1 MRKIFCLLGILYSQ
15 RTPWPWKTRPEL
27 WNTNKV
33 SGFSAWKTLE
43 LWLLSR
49 RFESAVHDGIYY
61 SHSDFGVYNNSLD
74 NISFSLNFRE
84 VFETRDGW
92 FVEHRPHFN
101 VGYKD
106 SFGKFVLSN
115 RFRAELRTYE
125 IYDTSM
131 RYRNKLEF
139 GFKVKNLY
147 FFVNDEIFLTH
158 SDIPRN
164 RNSLGMSHKATDSL
178 KLSLSYL
185 LQQNFKEVLI
195 LNHAV
200 HVKFS
205 LKI

>member
-1 MRKIFCLLGILYSQ
+1 MRQLLCLLGILFS
-15 RTPWPWKTRPEL
+15 TNAFAVENTAEA

-33 SGFSAWKTLE
+33 AAPLHGKH
-43 LWLLSR
+43 LSFAAEQEIR
-49 RFESAVHDGIYY
+49 LRDSDGIYY

-106 SFGKFVLSN
+106 SFGNLALSN
-115 RFRAELRTYE
+115 RFRVELRTYE

-139 GFKVKNLY
+139 GLKVKK
-147 FFVNDEIFLTH
+147 FFFFINDEVFFTH
-158 SDIPRN
+158 DDVPRN
-164 RNSLGMSHKATDSL
+164 RNSLGMSHKTTDSL
-178 KLSLSYL
+178 KLGLSYL
-185 LQQNFKEVLI
+185 LQQNFKDVLI
-195 LNHAV
+195 LNHATYV
-200 HVKFS
+200 QIS

>member
-1 MRKIFCLLGILYSQ
+1 MRKIFCLLGILFS
-15 RTPWPWKTRPEL
+15 TSALAVENTSEV

-33 SGFSAWKTLE
+33 SVSLHGKH
-43 LWLLSR
+43 LSFAAEQEIR
-49 RFESAVHDGIYY
+49 VRGSYGIYY

-139 GFKVKNLY
+139 GFKVENLY

-164 RNSLGMSHKATDSL
+164 RNSLGMSHKAADSL

>member
-1 MRKIFCLLGILYSQ
+1 MRKIFCLLGILFS
-15 RTPWPWKTRPEL
+15 TNAFAVENTAEA

-33 SGFSAWKTLE
+33 SGPLYGKH
-43 LWLLSR
+43 LSLAAEQEIR
-49 RFESAVHDGIYY
+49 IRDSDGVYY

-74 NISFSLNFRE
+74 NISFSINFRE

-106 SFGKFVLSN
+106 SSGNLTISN

-139 GFKVKNLY
+139 GLKVKK
-147 FFVNDEIFLTH
+147 FFFFINDEVFFTR
-158 SDIPRN
+158 SGVPRN
-164 RNSLGMSHKATDSL
+164 RNSIGMTHRTTDSL
-178 KLSLSYL
+178 KLGLSYL
-185 LQQNFKEVLI
+185 LQQNFKDVLI
-195 LNHAV
+195 LNHATY
-200 HVKFS
+200 VKIG

>member
-1 MRKIFCLLGILYSQ
+1 MRKIFCLLGILFS
-15 RTPWPWKTRPEL
+15 TSALAVENTSEV

-33 SGFSAWKTLE
+33 SVSLHGKH
-43 LWLLSR
+43 LSFAAEQEIR
-49 RFESAVHDGIYY
+49 VRGSYGIYY

-139 GFKVKNLY
+139 GLKIKKSY
-147 FFVNDEIFLTH
+147 FFVNDEIFFTY
-158 SDIPRN
+158 SGIPRN
-164 RNSLGMSHKATDSL
+164 RNCLGMFYKTTDSL
-178 KLSLSYL
+178 KLGVSYL
-185 LQQNFKEVLI
+185 LQQNFKDVLI

-200 HVKFS
+200 HLKFS

>member
-1 MRKIFCLLGILYSQ
+1 MRKIFCLLGILFS
-15 RTPWPWKTRPEL
+15 TSALAVENTAEVWS
-27 WNTNKV
+27 TNKV
-33 SGFSAWKTLE
+33 SAPLHGKH
-43 LWLLSR
+43 LS
-49 RFESAVHDGIYY
+49 FAVEQEIRARNSYGIYY
-61 SHSDFGVYNNSLD
+61 SHSDFGIYNNSLD

-92 FVEHRPHFN
+92 FAEHRPHFN
-101 VGYKD
+101 VGCKD

-115 RFRAELRTYE
+115 RFRVELRTYE

-139 GFKVKNLY
+139 GLKVKKSY
-147 FFVNDEIFLTH
+147 FFVNDEIFFTH
-158 SDIPRN
+158 SDVPRN
-164 RNSLGMSHKATDSL
+164 RNCLGMSYKTTDSL

-195 LNHAV
+195 LNHAA
-200 HVKFS
+200 HIKFG

>member
-1 MRKIFCLLGILYSQ
+1 MRKIFCLLGILFS
-15 RTPWPWKTRPEL
+15 TSALAVENTAEV

-33 SGFSAWKTLE
+33 SAPLHGKH
-43 LWLLSR
+43 LSFAAEQEIR
-49 RFESAVHDGIYY
+49 VRNSYGIYY

-92 FVEHRPHFN
+92 FAEHRPHFN

-106 SFGKFVLSN
+106 SFGKFALSN
-115 RFRAELRTYE
+115 RFRVELRTYE

-139 GFKVKNLY
+139 GLKVKKSY
-147 FFVNDEIFLTH
+147 FFVNDEIFFTH

-164 RNSLGMSHKATDSL
+164 RNCLGMSYKTTDSL

-195 LNHAV
+195 LNHAA
-200 HVKFS
+200 HIKFS